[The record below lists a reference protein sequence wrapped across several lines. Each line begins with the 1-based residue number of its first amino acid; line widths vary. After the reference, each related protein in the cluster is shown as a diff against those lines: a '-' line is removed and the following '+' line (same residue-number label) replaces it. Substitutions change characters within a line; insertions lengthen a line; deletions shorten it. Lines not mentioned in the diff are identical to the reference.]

1 VSGVSHCVQPQAE
14 TSNIRHMTAT
24 ECTQEHRPEAANQNT
39 HSLNPS
45 SAAVRTLLRM
55 FTASVVLIAMTAC
68 NTGQEPSSEQEQ
80 SDERRVREYDAQ
92 ETQEAFDD
100 QDRDDYQRMQATMW
114 ADIEAEPATESAA
127 ENELR
132 DKDAM
137 RQCLLSGTL
146 PALCALDPYD
156 PYGEPVSQMVLC
168 SGGAGDR
175 HPLRPGSPR
184 SR

>member
-1 VSGVSHCVQPQAE
+1 MSGVSHCVQPQPE
-14 TSNIRHMTAT
+14 TSTIWHMTAT
-24 ECTQEHRPEAANQNT
+24 ECTQEHFPVAANQDT

-55 FTASVVLIAMTAC
+55 FTASVVLVAMTAC
-68 NTGQEPSSEQEQ
+68 NTGQERISDQERLDDLRQ
-80 SDERRVREYDAQ
+80 YDAQ
-92 ETQEAFDD
+92 DATQQAFEDSYYD
-100 QDRDDYQRMQATMW
+100 GLADEQRMQETMW
-114 ADIEAEPATESAA
+114 AERATESAA

-156 PYGEPVSQMVLC
+156 PYGE
-168 SGGAGDR
+168 D
-175 HPLRPGSPR
+175 PR
-184 SR
+184 SRPDP